1 VPHLRFILGEL
12 LLVAA
17 LAALALDLKRH
28 PGPLPY
34 DVSVTLGEQH
44 LLLPHHLLSSALEEV
59 SQINWPIPAGIVVGV
74 VVIGL
79 LLLRH
84 WLEALTA
91 LAASVLSDLTSYQV
105 NQFVQ
110 RPRPSGHGIVILQN
124 IANYF
129 SFPSGH
135 VVHAVA
141 FFGLLFFFCLVAQ
154 RDARWLA
161 LVAIVLLVLI
171 LAMGPS
177 RVLEGEHWPSD
188 VVGGY
193 LVGGFW
199 LVITTHVYAWLARH
213 RLPPYRRSIIR

>member
-1 VPHLRFILGEL
+1 
-12 LLVAA
+12 
-17 LAALALDLKRH
+17 LALDLKGH

-34 DVSVTLGEQH
+34 DVNITLGEQH
-44 LLLPHHLLSSALEEV
+44 LLLPHQLLSSALEDV

-74 VVIGL
+74 VVVGL
-79 LLLRH
+79 LLLRR

-91 LAASVLSDLTSYQV
+91 LAASVLSDLTSYEV
-105 NQFVQ
+105 NQFVR
-110 RPRPSGHGIVILQN
+110 RPRPSGHGIVILKN

-135 VVHAVA
+135 VVHAIA
-141 FFGLLFFFCLVAQ
+141 FFGLLLFFCIVAQ
-154 RDARWLA
+154 RYARWL
-161 LVAIVLLVLI
+161 LPVSIVLLLLI

-199 LVITTHVYAWLARH
+199 LVIATHVYAWLARH
-213 RLPPYRRSIIR
+213 RQQPSSTYRFSSASLAGATAGQPRRP